1 MKYYILAERT
11 NLEGFP
17 EQFNVSIDNTATDD
31 FDSILFFDS
40 KDDAEK
46 WTESDQA
53 KEWKN
58 CSFEIV
64 ETENA

>member
-17 EQFNVSIDNTATDD
+17 ELFNVSIDNTATDD

-64 ETENA
+64 ETEND